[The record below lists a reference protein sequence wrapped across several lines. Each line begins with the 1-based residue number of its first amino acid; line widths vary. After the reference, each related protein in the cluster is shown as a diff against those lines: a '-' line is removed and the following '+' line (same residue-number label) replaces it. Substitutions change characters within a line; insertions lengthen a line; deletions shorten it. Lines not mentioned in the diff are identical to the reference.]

1 MHTKSTDSQLGL
13 SYGAMTLLFSLLAI
27 AMYFLADE
35 KGLKVVWLLIFIG
48 SSIHGFTSIKATL
61 AKE

>member
-1 MHTKSTDSQLGL
+1 
-13 SYGAMTLLFSLLAI
+13 MTLLFSLLAI